1 MKVLGIDPGTIT
13 MGYGMVE
20 NISEELTTCFH
31 GSLSAKRADPIE
43 ERLASL
49 YCGIL
54 AIIDN
59 HGPEVIAIEEPFVAR
74 NPKTAIAVG
83 QAQAVALIA
92 ASSRKIPVSRYSPRQ
107 IKKSVTDHGGSSK
120 AQVQE
125 MVSVLLGLDTSPR
138 SSDAADALAVA
149 ICHANAS
156 RTQDLVMHE

>member
-120 AQVQE
+120 EQVSD
-125 MVSVLLGLDTSPR
+125 MVKLILDCPDIEG
-138 SSDAADALAVA
+138 SDDVTDALAVA
-149 ICHANAS
+149 ICHHNNSLFSNFAG
-156 RTQDLVMHE
+156 D

>member
-20 NISEELTTCFH
+20 NVSEELTTCFH
-31 GSLSAKRADPIE
+31 GSLSAKRVDPIE
-43 ERLASL
+43 ERLAFL

-59 HGPEVIAIEEPFVAR
+59 HGPEVIAIEEPFVGR

-92 ASSRKIPVSRYSPRQ
+92 ASSRKIPVSRYSPSQ

-120 AQVQE
+120 EQVSD
-125 MVSVLLGLDTSPR
+125 MVKLILDCPDIEG
-138 SSDAADALAVA
+138 SDDVTDALAVA
-149 ICHANAS
+149 ICHHNNSLSSNFAG
-156 RTQDLVMHE
+156 D